1 MLFESI
7 KYLFFEKETDTI
19 VYSFGN
25 NIYNLYKQIM
35 ELGTGDIV
43 SLLREIHRGNE
54 ENPFKD
60 IASSSDFAEIYLFFD
75 YDLQHK
81 FLSLEE
87 INSRLKDMLELF
99 DDYGQTNEKYK
110 EDSRKSSTAYRK
122 PITYSRASNFGS
134 KNEM

>member
-1 MLFESI
+1 MILFVFEGARREPMLFESI

-60 IASSSDFAEIYLFFD
+60 IASSSDFAKIYLFSTMTFN
-75 YDLQHK
+75 
-81 FLSLEE
+81 
-87 INSRLKDMLELF
+87 INSFLWKRLIVD
-99 DDYGQTNEKYK
+99 
-110 EDSRKSSTAYRK
+110 
-122 PITYSRASNFGS
+122 
-134 KNEM
+134 

>member
-1 MLFESI
+1 MGQSI

-35 ELGTGDIV
+35 ELGTVDIV

-99 DDYGQTNEKYK
+99 DDVPNVM
-110 EDSRKSSTAYRK
+110 
-122 PITYSRASNFGS
+122 ILSNYLVNLAIMTIWIIS
-134 KNEM
+134 